1 VVKLM
6 LTDHLLTSVAFGAID
21 FAVDTDIEF
30 DFIEGRCILFDGETM
45 VNLERGKLRVDYS

>member
-1 VVKLM
+1 M

-21 FAVDTDIEF
+21 CAVDTDIEF
-30 DFIEGRCILFDGETM
+30 DFIVDRCILFDGETR